1 MKINLVRRPESLAVE
16 IYLYERSEDRRTIT
30 SFNAKENGET
40 VGTTKQVEL
49 GAVADVKPLMILQ
62 EQDARAFIQA
72 VVEYAREEGFKNAEE
87 SGTKGKLE
95 ATENHLTDLRQLLNL
110 K

>member
-16 IYLYERSEDRRTIT
+16 VYLYERSQDYRTVT
-30 SFNAKENGET
+30 SFNAKENGE
-40 VGTTKQVEL
+40 VVVTTKQVEL
-49 GAVADVKPLMILQ
+49 GAVSDVKPLMILQ

-72 VVEYAREEGFKNAEE
+72 VVEYAREEGFKTADE
-87 SGTKGKLE
+87 SHTKGKLE
-95 ATENHLTDLRQLLNL
+95 ATENHLKDMRTLLKL